1 MKLISPNNE
10 FHSGGTKLQIEYRVQ
25 NSPKMMEILSSGI
38 YSDKISA
45 VIRELSM
52 NAVEAHQ
59 DADNKNPYVVT
70 LPTLN
75 NLIFKIRDY
84 GIGLSLADFKKLYT
98 TYGIS
103 TKDERNDRTGCLGLG
118 SKSPFAYTDSFIT
131 ISYFDGQKI
140 TIQNTKNAQ
149 GVPSCIVLAVE
160 NTTEPN
166 GLEVFFDV
174 DRNDYNLFKTKA
186 EAIYRYFDV
195 ENRPNTNIPLQYKV
209 VKPVLEG
216 LDWEITGENN
226 IAIMGQIAYPI
237 SKYEIASKYHKLLDA
252 GVSLYFEIG
261 EVNMSVSRES
271 LEMTQETIALI
282 ESKLEQTVDVVVKH
296 VESKVDSAKNL
307 FEAAV
312 ELSKIKNTKLYS
324 IASNRTIKWKNQ
336 EIICSYDSYK
346 LKGFSLSKYY
356 RQYNRNRQQTNMV
369 ALYIDENTEIFY
381 IDKKGYL
388 QIAKDLRFS
397 GKHVYILNDV
407 SKKDDLAKL
416 LGLDEIK
423 PISSLPKAASVKTT
437 RSKPTGTYKFQQK
450 SSLNKADFWVREKID
465 EKNEKGVWVAIDNAN
480 INGKIHPVKLNEF
493 LSKMTTSPPTIVG
506 VLKSRADDFKNSPNW
521 TPLEE
526 WIKEYVEKQLDDDY
540 SFYIE
545 NRDEI
550 KQLAYSP
557 YEEIL
562 SSLHKITKK
571 SIFHE
576 VGSMRP
582 SSKMMKKFD
591 EFEQMLNIALLFAK
605 VKTNKSTKKIPDY
618 KSKYPLLKYLRY
630 AKTQEII
637 DYVNLIG
644 A

>member
-1 MKLISPNNE
+1 MKINTQNTD
-10 FHSGGTKLQIEYRVQ
+10 FHSGGTVLDIEYKVA
-25 NSPKMMEILSSGI
+25 NTPKMMEILSSGI

-75 NLIFKIRDY
+75 NLMFKIRDY
-84 GIGLSLADFKKLYT
+84 GTGLSLADFKKLYT

-131 ISYFDGQKI
+131 ISYFNGQKI

-174 DRNDYNLFKTKA
+174 DRNDCNLFKSKA

-195 ENRPNTNIPLQYKV
+195 ENRPATNITLEYKV
-209 VKPVLEG
+209 VKPILEG
-216 LDWEITGENN
+216 LDWEITGEDN

-237 SKYEIASKYHKLLDA
+237 SKYEISSKYDKLLDA

-282 ESKLEQTVDVVVKH
+282 ESKLEQIVGVVVKH
-296 VESKVDSAKNL
+296 IESKVDSAKNL

-312 ELSKIKNTKLYS
+312 ELNKIRNTKLYS
-324 IASNRTIKWKNQ
+324 VVSGRTIKWKNQ
-336 EIICSYDSYK
+336 DIVYSYDSSK
-346 LKGFSLSKYY
+346 LRGFSLSKYY
-356 RQYNRNRQQTNMV
+356 RQYNRNRQQTHMV

-397 GKHVYILNDV
+397 GKHVYILNDA

-416 LGLDEIK
+416 IGLDEIK
-423 PISSLPKAASVKTT
+423 PISSLPKTPSVKTT
-437 RSKPTGTYKFQQK
+437 RAKPTGTYKFQQK

-480 INGKIHPVKLNEF
+480 INGKIHPAKLNEF
-493 LSKMTTSPPTIVG
+493 LSKMTTNPPTIVG
-506 VLKSRADDFKNSPNW
+506 VLKSRTNDFKNNPNW

-540 SFYIE
+540 SFYID

-550 KQLAYSP
+550 RQLAYSP

-562 SSLHKITKK
+562 SSLYKVTKK

-576 VGSMRP
+576 VGSLRP

-630 AKTQEII
+630 AKNQEII